1 VSVSLENKGGYDV
14 ANKTNKAAVQP
25 KKKAEFSLPLALIL
39 IGLVFLVGN
48 FFYLLALPWLWPAIL
63 LVIAVILLIRAI
75 TAKEGGAARFF
86 FPIVLLLFGIVY
98 LLTALNVFQ
107 VTNLMAWFWPGLL
120 VVIGIAV
127 LLRERR

>member
-1 VSVSLENKGGYDV
+1 M

-48 FFYLLALPWLWPAIL
+48 LFSAIALPWLWPAIL

-75 TAKEGGAARFF
+75 TSKEGGAARFF
-86 FPIVLLLFGIVY
+86 FPIVLLLFGVAD
-98 LLTALNVFQ
+98 LLAALNVFQ
-107 VTNLMAWFWPGLL
+107 ATNLMAWFWPGLL

>member
-1 VSVSLENKGGYDV
+1 M
-14 ANKTNKAAVQP
+14 ANKTVVQP
-25 KKKAEFSLPLALIL
+25 KKKAELSLPLALIL

-48 FFYLLALPWLWPAIL
+48 FFSAIALPWLWPAIL

-75 TAKEGGAARFF
+75 MVKEGSAGRFF
-86 FPIVLLLFGIVY
+86 FPVVLLLFGVAY

-107 VTNLMAWFWPGLL
+107 VTNLMAWFWPGML

>member
-1 VSVSLENKGGYDV
+1 M
-14 ANKTNKAAVQP
+14 ANKTAVQP
-25 KKKAEFSLPLALIL
+25 KKKAELSLPLALIL
-39 IGLVFLVGN
+39 IGLIFLVGN